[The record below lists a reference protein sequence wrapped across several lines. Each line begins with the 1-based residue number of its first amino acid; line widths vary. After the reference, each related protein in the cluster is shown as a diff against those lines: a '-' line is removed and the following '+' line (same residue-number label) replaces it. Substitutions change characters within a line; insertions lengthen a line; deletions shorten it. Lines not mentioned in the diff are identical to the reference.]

1 MYFSDTQRVKNLS
14 PYEKLCPYCILIIKN
29 VILHQNLMI
38 MENKK
43 LFEQVSFPKLTL
55 KNRFVRSGV
64 WMKMADEQ
72 GHITPELKD
81 VYKSLVDGGV
91 GLIITE
97 YTFIDKYDQ
106 PNPGMIGMYDDLF
119 IDEWKEIIDYA
130 HANGTKIACQIAAG
144 GSQSGLEEAK
154 QRRIMGPSAVLN
166 RVSGITPAEM
176 NEDDFNRLIENHK
189 NAALRVKRAGFDAVQ
204 IHAAHGYLLSQFLTP
219 YYNRRTDKYGGS
231 LHNRARIIYDVVSA
245 VRSAVGDDYTVMIK
259 VNMDDFMAEGEGL
272 TFPESLEMFKHL
284 DTLGLDFIEPSGAN
298 ISAGNGIIQ
307 SFPRIARSVEKQ
319 SYFKE
324 QVTEIAKNIKTPVI
338 LVGGNRNTTVM
349 TDLLNNAGI
358 PLFSFGRTLFS
369 EPDLI
374 NKWVDNPDYVPK
386 CVACNKCWDTTPNSC
401 ILNRK
406 RK

>member
-231 LHNRARIIYDVVSA
+231 LHNRARIIYDVVQRYA
-245 VRSAVGDDYTVMIK
+245 
-259 VNMDDFMAEGEGL
+259 
-272 TFPESLEMFKHL
+272 P
-284 DTLGLDFIEPSGAN
+284 P
-298 ISAGNGIIQ
+298 
-307 SFPRIARSVEKQ
+307 
-319 SYFKE
+319 
-324 QVTEIAKNIKTPVI
+324 
-338 LVGGNRNTTVM
+338 
-349 TDLLNNAGI
+349 
-358 PLFSFGRTLFS
+358 
-369 EPDLI
+369 
-374 NKWVDNPDYVPK
+374 
-386 CVACNKCWDTTPNSC
+386 
-401 ILNRK
+401 
-406 RK
+406 